1 MNESRQAF
9 SVVCILF
16 LMLLLIARGEL
27 RRGCE
32 ARDMGRDGD

>member
-9 SVVCILF
+9 SVVC
-16 LMLLLIARGEL
+16 MLLYMMILIARGEL

-32 ARDMGRDGD
+32 ARDMGRDWH